1 MVVHQGRNEV
11 RRRKERL
18 AAVIGSID
26 GSEVRPELASHFAR
40 YLCVLLSGFAEQ
52 SAKELVTHY
61 CRTSSNPKIQRY
73 VGQQLKRLRN
83 IDHEKLKQLVESFD
97 LQWWAALTDKYPDEL
112 SAFDSVATLRN
123 NISHGGDAGITLATV
138 KQYFEQVSVVLDA
151 LCDLFDPV
159 HRTVAEAGDPS
170 A

>member
-1 MVVHQGRNEV
+1 MVAHQGRNEV

-18 AAVIGSID
+18 TAVIGSI

-97 LQWWAALTDKYPDEL
+97 LQWWAELTEKYPDEL
-112 SAFDSVATLRN
+112 LAFDSVATLRN
-123 NISHGGDAGITLATV
+123 NISHGGDSGITLATV
-138 KQYFEQVSVVLDA
+138 KQYFQQVSVVVDA

-159 HRTVAEAGDPS
+159 HRTVAGGAGDPS